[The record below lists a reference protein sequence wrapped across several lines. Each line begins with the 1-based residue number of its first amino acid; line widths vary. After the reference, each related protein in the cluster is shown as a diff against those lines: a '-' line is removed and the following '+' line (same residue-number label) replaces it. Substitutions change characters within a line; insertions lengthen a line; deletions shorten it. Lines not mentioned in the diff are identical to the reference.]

1 MHTTVDNLKLIENEY
16 KDKKF
21 SNIPHII
28 AVSKTFPID
37 KILPLIDYGHIHYGE
52 NKVQEA
58 VNKWSEVKRKYEKI
72 KLHMVGSCQTNKVKY
87 LIPLFD
93 YLHSLD
99 NLKLATKISNE
110 QVKKGKKL
118 KIFIQVNIG
127 SESQKS
133 GVEIKN
139 LNNFYEECNKNLDL
153 NIIGL
158 MCIPPIN
165 KKSSEYFSKMQNL
178 SEEIGLENLSM
189 GMSDDYLEAAQYG
202 SNFVR
207 IGTKIFG
214 KRF

>member
-1 MHTTVDNLKLIENEY
+1 MHKTVDNLKLIENEY

-21 SNIPHII
+21 SNIPQII